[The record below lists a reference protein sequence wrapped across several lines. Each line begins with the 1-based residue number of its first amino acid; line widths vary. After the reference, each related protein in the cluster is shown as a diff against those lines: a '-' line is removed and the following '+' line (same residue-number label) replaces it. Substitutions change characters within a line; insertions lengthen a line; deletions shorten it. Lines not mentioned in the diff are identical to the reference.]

1 MDVKSMCEG
10 YREEII
16 KRLGELV
23 SINSEQSEAEADAPL
38 EKVQK
43 KHYMLRWI
51 CLKKM
56 D

>member
-23 SINSEQSEAEADAPL
+23 SINSEQSEAEADAPFGKGPKEALHAALDML
-38 EKVQK
+38 EK
-43 KHYMLRWI
+43 
-51 CLKKM
+51 M